1 MKKYRILNI
10 TLVAAGLIAVQSCF
24 VAKDYTR
31 PDAVVNEANF
41 RTDVISKDN
50 TSVATVSYKQI
61 FTDSQLQALINQG
74 LQNNLD
80 IRSALQ
86 NIAVAEAYAKQG
98 KSGYLPTL
106 SVGPKYTFTESSV
119 NTQFGAAIASQ
130 GGKRA
135 ANQYE
140 FSGNLSWEVDIWGKI
155 RSNQRASSATYLQTV
170 EAHKAV
176 KTQIVAS
183 IANAYYNLLGL
194 DEQKKI
200 LDKTLI
206 NREQSLETT
215 KALKEAGS
223 VTEVAVN
230 QTEAQLYN
238 VKSLLVDVENG
249 IKLNENV
256 LSVLLGT
263 NPQSINR
270 TNLASQKANTNLTVG
285 VPAQLLENRP
295 DIKAAEFGLINSF
308 ENVNVATANF
318 YPSLTISATG
328 GVQGIDIDKLF
339 SAQSLFATLVGGI
352 AQPILNKRAIRTQ
365 KEVALAN
372 QENALINY
380 KSKILNAS
388 KEVSDALYN
397 YDASVKKTEYKQK
410 EYQLYSQAITYS
422 EELLNYG
429 MANYLEVITAR
440 DSGLNAEL
448 NVVDAKLTSLTSMV
462 ELYRAV
468 GGGWQ

>member
-1 MKKYRILNI
+1 MKKYRIFNI
-10 TLVAAGLIAVQSCF
+10 TLIAAGLFAVQSCF
-24 VAKDYTR
+24 VAKDYKR
-31 PDAVVNEANF
+31 PEVVVNEANF
-41 RTDVISKDN
+41 RTDVIAKDSA
-50 TSVATVSYKQI
+50 SVATVSWKQI
-61 FTDSQLQALINQG
+61 FTDTQLQALINQG

-98 KSGYLPTL
+98 KAGYLPTL
-106 SVGPKYTFTESSV
+106 SVGPKYTFTENSR
-119 NTQFGAAIASQ
+119 NTQFGAMMT
-130 GGKRA
+130 KRA
-135 ANQYE
+135 QSQYE
-140 FSGNLSWEVDIWGKI
+140 VSGNLSWEADIWGKI
-155 RSNQRASSATYLQTV
+155 RSNQRASAATYLQTV

-183 IANAYYNLLGL
+183 IANAYYNLLAL
-194 DEQKKI
+194 DEQKRI

-230 QTEAQLYN
+230 QTEAQLFN

-256 LSVLLGT
+256 MSVLLGT

-270 TNLASQKANTNLTVG
+270 TNIASQQVNAKLSVG

-295 DIKAAEFGLINSF
+295 DIKAAEFGLMNAF
-308 ENVNVATANF
+308 ENVNVANASF
-318 YPSLTISATG
+318 YPSLSITATG

-339 SAQSLFATLVGGI
+339 SAQSLFATVIGNLT
-352 AQPILNKRAIRTQ
+352 QPLLQQRKLRTQ

-388 KEVSDALYN
+388 KEVSDALYT
-397 YDASVKKTEYKQK
+397 YDAAVKKAEYKQK
-410 EYQLYSQAITYS
+410 EYQLYNQAITYS

-440 DSGLNAEL
+440 DNGLNAEL
-448 NVVDAKLTSLTSMV
+448 NVVDAKLSSLSSMV

>member
-10 TLVAAGLIAVQSCF
+10 TLIAAGLFAVQSCF
-24 VAKDYTR
+24 VAKDYNR
-31 PDAVVNEANF
+31 PEAVVNEANF
-41 RTDVISKDN
+41 RTDVIAKDSAN
-50 TSVATVSYKQI
+50 VATVSWKQI

-98 KSGYLPTL
+98 KAGYLPTL
-106 SVGPKYTFTESSV
+106 SVGPKYSFTESSK
-119 NTQFGAAIASQ
+119 NTPFGAMMTDRSQ
-130 GGKRA
+130 
-135 ANQYE
+135 NQYE
-140 FSGNLSWEVDIWGKI
+140 LSGNLSWEADIWGKI
-155 RSNQRASSATYLQTV
+155 RSNQRASAATYLQTI

-183 IANAYYNLLGL
+183 IANAYYNLLAL
-194 DEQKKI
+194 DEQKRI

-230 QTEAQLYN
+230 QTEAQLYS
-238 VKSLLVDVENG
+238 VKSMLVDVENG

-256 LSVLLGT
+256 MSILLGT

-270 TNLASQKANTNLTVG
+270 TNLASQQVNRTLSVG

-295 DIKAAEFGLINSF
+295 DIKAAEFGLMNAF
-308 ENVNVATANF
+308 ENVNIANASF

-339 SAQSLFATLVGGI
+339 NAQSLFASVIGGLT
-352 AQPILNKRAIRTQ
+352 QPLLQQRRLRTQ

-388 KEVSDALYN
+388 KEVSDALYT
-397 YDASVKKTEYKQK
+397 YDAATKKVEYKQK
-410 EYQLYSQAITYS
+410 EYQLYNQAITYS

-440 DSGLNAEL
+440 DNGLNAEL
-448 NVVDAKLTSLTSMV
+448 NVVDAKLKSLSSMV

>member
-1 MKKYRILNI
+1 MKKYRIFNI
-10 TLVAAGLIAVQSCF
+10 TLIAAGLFAVQSCF
-24 VAKDYTR
+24 VAKDYHR
-31 PDAVVNEANF
+31 PEAVVNEANF
-41 RTDVISKDN
+41 RTDVIAKDSA
-50 TSVATVSYKQI
+50 SVATVSWKQI
-61 FTDSQLQALINQG
+61 FTDTQLQALINQG

-98 KSGYLPTL
+98 KAGYLPTL
-106 SVGPKYTFTESSV
+106 SVGPKYTFTENSR
-119 NTQFGAAIASQ
+119 NTQFGALMS
-130 GGKRA
+130 KRA
-135 ANQYE
+135 QSQYE
-140 FSGNLSWEVDIWGKI
+140 VSGNLSWEADIWGKI
-155 RSNQRASSATYLQTV
+155 RSNQRASAATYLQTV

-183 IANAYYNLLGL
+183 IANAYYNLLAL
-194 DEQKKI
+194 DEQKRI

-215 KALKEAGS
+215 KALKEAGN

-230 QTEAQLYN
+230 QTEAQLFN

-249 IKLNENV
+249 IKMNEKV
-256 LSVLLGT
+256 RRRLGGT

-270 TNLASQKANTNLTVG
+270 TNLASQKINEKLSVG

-295 DIKAAEFGLINSF
+295 DIKAAEFGLMNAF
-308 ENVNVATANF
+308 ENVNVANASF
-318 YPSLTISATG
+318 YPSLSITATG

-339 SAQSLFATLVGGI
+339 SAQSLFATVIGSLT
-352 AQPILNKRAIRTQ
+352 QPLLQQRKLRTQ

-388 KEVSDALYN
+388 KEVSDALYT
-397 YDASVKKTEYKQK
+397 YDAATKKAEYKQK
-410 EYQLYSQAITYS
+410 EYQLYNQAITYS

-440 DSGLNAEL
+440 DNGLNAEL
-448 NVVDAKLTSLTSMV
+448 NVVDAKLSSLSSMV

>member
-1 MKKYRILNI
+1 MKKYRIFNI
-10 TLVAAGLIAVQSCF
+10 TLIAAGLFAVQSCF
-24 VAKDYTR
+24 VAKDYNR
-31 PDAVVNEANF
+31 PEAVVNEANF
-41 RTDVISKDN
+41 RTDVIAKDSA
-50 TSVATVSYKQI
+50 TVATVSYKQI
-61 FTDSQLQALINQG
+61 FTDGQLQALINQG

-98 KSGYLPTL
+98 KAGYLPTL
-106 SVGPKYTFTESSV
+106 SVGPKYTFSESSR
-119 NTQFGAAIASQ
+119 NTPFGAMMTDRSQ
-130 GGKRA
+130 S
-135 ANQYE
+135 QYE
-140 FSGNLSWEVDIWGKI
+140 VSGNLSWEADIWGKI
-155 RSNQRASSATYLQTV
+155 RSNQRASAATYLQTI

-183 IANAYYNLLGL
+183 IANAYYNLLAL
-194 DEQKKI
+194 DEQKII

-215 KALKEAGS
+215 KALKEAGN

-256 LSVLLGT
+256 LSVLLGS
-263 NPQSINR
+263 NPQSISRSTLSAQNI
-270 TNLASQKANTNLTVG
+270 NSKLSVG

-295 DIKAAEFGLINSF
+295 DIKAAEFGLMNAF
-308 ENVNVATANF
+308 ENVNVANASF

-339 SAQSLFATLVGGI
+339 SAQSIFATVIGGLT
-352 AQPILNKRAIRTQ
+352 QPLLQQRKIRTQ

-372 QENALINY
+372 QEKALITY

-388 KEVSDALYN
+388 KEVSDALYT
-397 YDASVKKTEYKQK
+397 YDAAVKKADYKQK
-410 EYQLYSQAITYS
+410 EYLLYNQAISNS

-440 DSGLNAEL
+440 DNGLNAEL
-448 NVVDAKLTSLTSMV
+448 NVVNAKLSSLTSMV

>member
-1 MKKYRILNI
+1 MKKYRIFNI
-10 TLVAAGLIAVQSCF
+10 TLIAAGLFAVQSCF
-24 VAKDYTR
+24 VAKDYNR
-31 PDAVVNEANF
+31 PEAVVNEANF
-41 RTDVISKDN
+41 RTDVIAKDSA
-50 TSVATVSYKQI
+50 TVATVSYKQI
-61 FTDSQLQALINQG
+61 FTDGQLQALINQG

-98 KSGYLPTL
+98 KAGYLPTL
-106 SVGPKYTFTESSV
+106 SVGPKYTFSESSR
-119 NTQFGAAIASQ
+119 NTPFGAMMTDRSQ
-130 GGKRA
+130 S
-135 ANQYE
+135 QYE
-140 FSGNLSWEVDIWGKI
+140 VSGNLSWEADIWGKI
-155 RSNQRASSATYLQTV
+155 RSNQRASAATYLQTV

-183 IANAYYNLLGL
+183 IANAYYNLLAL
-194 DEQKKI
+194 DEQKII

-256 LSVLLGT
+256 LSVLLGS
-263 NPQSINR
+263 NPQSISR
-270 TNLASQKANTNLTVG
+270 STLTAQNINSKLSVG

-295 DIKAAEFGLINSF
+295 DIKAAEFGLMNAF
-308 ENVNVATANF
+308 ENVNIANASF

-328 GVQGIDIDKLF
+328 GLQGIDIDKLF
-339 SAQSLFATLVGGI
+339 SAQSIFATVIGGLT
-352 AQPILNKRAIRTQ
+352 QPLLQQRKIRTQ

-372 QENALINY
+372 QEKALITY

-388 KEVSDALYN
+388 KEVSDALYT
-397 YDASVKKTEYKQK
+397 YDAAVKKADYKQK
-410 EYQLYSQAITYS
+410 EYTLYNQAISNS

-440 DSGLNAEL
+440 DNGLNAEL
-448 NVVDAKLTSLTSMV
+448 NVVNAKLSSLTSMV
-462 ELYRAV
+462 DLYRAV

>member
-1 MKKYRILNI
+1 MKKYRIFNI
-10 TLVAAGLIAVQSCF
+10 TLIAAGLFAVQSCF
-24 VAKDYTR
+24 VAKDYNR
-31 PDAVVNEANF
+31 PEAVVNEANF
-41 RTDVISKDN
+41 RTDVIAKDSA
-50 TSVATVSYKQI
+50 TVATVSYKQI
-61 FTDSQLQALINQG
+61 FTDGQLQALINQG

-98 KSGYLPTL
+98 KAGYLPTL
-106 SVGPKYTFTESSV
+106 SVGPKYTFSESSR
-119 NTQFGAAIASQ
+119 NTPFGAMMTDRSQ
-130 GGKRA
+130 S
-135 ANQYE
+135 QYE
-140 FSGNLSWEVDIWGKI
+140 VSGNLSWEADIWGKI
-155 RSNQRASSATYLQTV
+155 RSNQRASAATYLQTV

-183 IANAYYNLLGL
+183 IANAYYNLLAL
-194 DEQKKI
+194 DEQKII

-256 LSVLLGT
+256 LSVLLGS

-270 TNLASQKANTNLTVG
+270 STLAAQNINSKLSVG
-285 VPAQLLENRP
+285 GPAQLLENRP
-295 DIKAAEFGLINSF
+295 DIKAAEFGLMNAF
-308 ENVNVATANF
+308 ENVNIANASF

-339 SAQSLFATLVGGI
+339 SAQSIFATVIGGLT
-352 AQPILNKRAIRTQ
+352 QPLLQQRKIRTQ

-372 QENALINY
+372 QEKALITY

-388 KEVSDALYN
+388 KEVSDALYT
-397 YDASVKKTEYKQK
+397 YDAAVKKADYKQK
-410 EYQLYSQAITYS
+410 EYTLYNQAISNS

-440 DSGLNAEL
+440 DNGLNAEL
-448 NVVDAKLTSLTSMV
+448 NVVNAKLSSLTSMV

>member
-1 MKKYRILNI
+1 MKKYRIFNI
-10 TLVAAGLIAVQSCF
+10 TLIAAGLFAVQSCF
-24 VAKDYTR
+24 VAKDYKR
-31 PDAVVNEANF
+31 PEVIVNEANF
-41 RTDVISKDN
+41 RTDVIAKDSA
-50 TSVATVSYKQI
+50 SVATVSWKQI
-61 FTDSQLQALINQG
+61 FTDTQLQALINQG

-98 KSGYLPTL
+98 KAGYLPTL
-106 SVGPKYTFTESSV
+106 SVGPKYTFTENSR
-119 NTQFGAAIASQ
+119 NTQFGAMMT
-130 GGKRA
+130 KRA
-135 ANQYE
+135 QSQYE
-140 FSGNLSWEVDIWGKI
+140 VSGNLSWEADIWGKI
-155 RSNQRASSATYLQTV
+155 RSNQRASAATYLQTV

-183 IANAYYNLLGL
+183 IANAYYNLLAL
-194 DEQKKI
+194 DEQKRI

-230 QTEAQLYN
+230 QTEAQLFN

-256 LSVLLGT
+256 MSVLLGT

-270 TNLASQKANTNLTVG
+270 TNIASQQVNAKLSVG

-295 DIKAAEFGLINSF
+295 DIKAAEFGLMNAF
-308 ENVNVATANF
+308 ENVNVANASF
-318 YPSLTISATG
+318 YPSLSITATG

-339 SAQSLFATLVGGI
+339 SAQSLFATVIGNLT
-352 AQPILNKRAIRTQ
+352 QPLLQQRKLRTQ

-388 KEVSDALYN
+388 KEVSDALYT
-397 YDASVKKTEYKQK
+397 YDAAVKKAEYKQK
-410 EYQLYSQAITYS
+410 EYQLYNQAITYS

-440 DSGLNAEL
+440 DNGLNAEL
-448 NVVDAKLTSLTSMV
+448 NVVDAKLSSLSSMV

>member
-10 TLVAAGLIAVQSCF
+10 TLIAAGLFAVQSCF
-24 VAKDYTR
+24 VAKDYNR
-31 PDAVVNEANF
+31 PEAVVNEANF
-41 RTDVISKDN
+41 RTDVIAKDSAN
-50 TSVATVSYKQI
+50 VATVSWKQI

-98 KSGYLPTL
+98 KAGYLPTL
-106 SVGPKYTFTESSV
+106 SVGPKYSFTESSK
-119 NTQFGAAIASQ
+119 NTPFGAMMTDRSQ
-130 GGKRA
+130 
-135 ANQYE
+135 NQYE
-140 FSGNLSWEVDIWGKI
+140 LSGNLSWEADIWGKI
-155 RSNQRASSATYLQTV
+155 RSNQRASAATYLQTI

-183 IANAYYNLLGL
+183 IANAYYNLLAL
-194 DEQKKI
+194 DEQKRI

-230 QTEAQLYN
+230 QTEAQLYS
-238 VKSLLVDVENG
+238 VKSMLVDVENG

-256 LSVLLGT
+256 MSILLGT

-270 TNLASQKANTNLTVG
+270 TNLASQQVNQTLSVG

-295 DIKAAEFGLINSF
+295 DIKAAEFGLMNAF
-308 ENVNVATANF
+308 ENVNIANASF

-339 SAQSLFATLVGGI
+339 NAQSLFASVIGGLT
-352 AQPILNKRAIRTQ
+352 QPLLQQRRLRTQ

-372 QENALINY
+372 QKNALINY

-388 KEVSDALYN
+388 KEVSDALYT
-397 YDASVKKTEYKQK
+397 YDAATKKVEYKQK
-410 EYQLYSQAITYS
+410 EYQLYNQAITYS

-440 DSGLNAEL
+440 DNGLNAEL
-448 NVVDAKLTSLTSMV
+448 NVVDAKLTSLSSMV

>member
-1 MKKYRILNI
+1 MKKYKIFNI
-10 TLVAAGLIAVQSCF
+10 TLIAAGLFAVQSCF
-24 VAKDYTR
+24 VAKDYHR
-31 PDAVVNEANF
+31 PEAVLNEANF
-41 RTDVISKDN
+41 RTDVIAKD
-50 TSVATVSYKQI
+50 SASIATVSWKQI
-61 FTDSQLQALINQG
+61 FTDTQLQALINQG

-98 KSGYLPTL
+98 KAGYLPTL
-106 SVGPKYTFTESSV
+106 SFGPKYTFTENSL
-119 NTQFGAAIASQ
+119 NTQFGALIQ
-130 GGKRA
+130 KRGQS
-135 ANQYE
+135 QYE
-140 FSGNLSWEVDIWGKI
+140 VSGNLSWEADIWGKI
-155 RSNQRASSATYLQTV
+155 RSNQRASAATYLQTI

-183 IANAYYNLLGL
+183 IANAYYNLLAL
-194 DEQKKI
+194 DEQKRI

-215 KALKEAGS
+215 KALKEAGN

-230 QTEAQLYN
+230 QTEAQLFN

-256 LSVLLGT
+256 MSVLLGT

-270 TNLASQKANTNLTVG
+270 TNIASQRINEKLSVG

-295 DIKAAEFGLINSF
+295 DIKAAEFGLINAF
-308 ENVNVATANF
+308 ENVNIANASF

-339 SAQSLFATLVGGI
+339 NAQSLFATVIGGLT
-352 AQPILNKRAIRTQ
+352 QPLLQQRKIRTQ

-388 KEVSDALYN
+388 KEVSDALYT
-397 YDASVKKTEYKQK
+397 YDAAVKKAEYKQK
-410 EYQLYSQAITYS
+410 EYQLYNQAISYS

-440 DSGLNAEL
+440 DNGLNAEL
-448 NVVDAKLTSLTSMV
+448 NVVDAKLSSLSSMV

>member
-10 TLVAAGLIAVQSCF
+10 TLIAAGLFAVQSCF
-24 VAKDYTR
+24 VAKDYNR
-31 PDAVVNEANF
+31 PEAVVNEANF
-41 RTDVISKDN
+41 RTDVIAKDSAN
-50 TSVATVSYKQI
+50 VATVSWKQI

-98 KSGYLPTL
+98 KAGYLPTL
-106 SVGPKYTFTESSV
+106 SVGPKYSFTESYK
-119 NTQFGAAIASQ
+119 NTPFGAMMTDRSQ
-130 GGKRA
+130 
-135 ANQYE
+135 NQYE
-140 FSGNLSWEVDIWGKI
+140 LSGNLSWEADIWGKI
-155 RSNQRASSATYLQTV
+155 RSNQRASAATYLQTI

-183 IANAYYNLLGL
+183 IANAYYNLLAL
-194 DEQKKI
+194 DEQKRI

-230 QTEAQLYN
+230 QTEAQLYS
-238 VKSLLVDVENG
+238 VKSMLVDVENG

-256 LSVLLGT
+256 MSILLGT

-270 TNLASQKANTNLTVG
+270 TNLASQQVNQTLSVG

-295 DIKAAEFGLINSF
+295 DIKAAEFGLMNAF
-308 ENVNVATANF
+308 ENVNIANASF

-339 SAQSLFATLVGGI
+339 NAQSLFASVIGGLT
-352 AQPILNKRAIRTQ
+352 QPLLQQRRLRTQ

-388 KEVSDALYN
+388 KEVSDALYT
-397 YDASVKKTEYKQK
+397 YDAATKKVEYKQK
-410 EYQLYSQAITYS
+410 EYQLYNQAITYS

-440 DSGLNAEL
+440 DNGLNAEL
-448 NVVDAKLTSLTSMV
+448 NVVDAKLTSLSSMV